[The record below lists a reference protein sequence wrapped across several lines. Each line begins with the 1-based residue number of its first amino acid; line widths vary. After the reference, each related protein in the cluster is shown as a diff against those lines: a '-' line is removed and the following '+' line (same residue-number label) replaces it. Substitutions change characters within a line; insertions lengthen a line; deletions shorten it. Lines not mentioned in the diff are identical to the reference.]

1 MLDAFQ
7 KGDDI
12 HNRTARLVFGAK
24 TDEELK
30 EARRFAKIV
39 NFAIAYAIEPWG
51 LSQRVGITRQ
61 EARRVIDDYYA
72 TYKGVR
78 RYMAEIPVRAR
89 EHGYVRSLYGR
100 IRPLP
105 GINDRNAN
113 IRRAAE
119 REGINMPIQGT
130 ASDIV
135 KIAML
140 HVDEAFRREGLNAQM
155 LMQVHD
161 ELLVECPE
169 QEAGRVAETLKR
181 EMESAVELDVPLV
194 ADTGVGDNWM
204 DAKH

>member
-1 MLDAFQ
+1 MDE
-7 KGDDI
+7 I
-12 HNRTARLVFGAK
+12 LVQAG
-24 TDEELK
+24 
-30 EARRFAKIV
+30 
-39 NFAIAYAIEPWG
+39 
-51 LSQRVGITRQ
+51 
-61 EARRVIDDYYA
+61 
-72 TYKGVR
+72 
-78 RYMAEIPVRAR
+78 

-135 KIAML
+135 KMAML
-140 HVDEAFRREGLNAQM
+140 HAEDAFRREGLNAKI

-161 ELLVECPE
+161 ELLVECPAGEAE
-169 QEAGRVAETLKR
+169 QVAETLKR
-181 EMESAVELDVPLV
+181 EMEHGVEIDVPLV
-194 ADTGVGDNWM
+194 AETGLGDNWM